1 MLKNDVKILKRVFKI
16 EADLILKNG
25 MYLDVYG
32 RKFVKGD
39 IAIKDGKI
47 IKVGED
53 LDIIAKEEKDIEG
66 KFVTPG
72 FIDGHIHLESSV
84 ISPEDFAKIAS
95 IHGTTAIV
103 TDPHE
108 IANVCGVDGIKYMLQ
123 KTKNLPI
130 SVYFM
135 VSSCVPASPFDESAY
150 TIDSID
156 TAKCFD
162 LDEERILGLAEM
174 MNFPGVIFRDSEVMA
189 KIEEAK
195 RRGKRIDGHAPGLSG
210 EDLEKYISAGIESDH
225 ECSTINEA
233 MEKIDVARKLGQE
246 FYIMIRQGTAARNL
260 KALVKL
266 LDMPEYMDNV
276 MLCCDDKHPDRLKE
290 KGHIDHT
297 IRKAIGYGAKTE
309 NAYVAA
315 TYNAAKYFGLKD
327 IGRIEE
333 GATADITVID
343 DLENVKIDSVYKSG
357 EKMTTEKLANW
368 PKNKVDPELDNEV
381 KNTINMREVT
391 LDDIKCKG
399 VPKQVIGLIPGQII
413 TSDEGVEAD
422 YNLKDDIIKLVVIES
437 HKGTMHTGIA
447 YLKGMGL
454 KKGAIRTTVAHD
466 SHYMILAGTNDND
479 IVKAAN
485 ELRKSQGG
493 KIYVEDEEV
502 KAKLEL
508 PIAGLMTEENPQKVV
523 EKMNDLKQ
531 KANVNEKMDAYM
543 NLSFLSLGV
552 IGDIKLLPGGPF
564 NVKEWRFITDE
575 ELEKKYK
582 EQKGFEPFD
591 D

>member
-1 MLKNDVKILKRVFKI
+1 MFKI

-25 MYLDVYG
+25 MYLDVYE

-47 IKVGED
+47 IKIGED
-53 LDIIAKEEKDIEG
+53 LEVSAKEERDING
-66 KFVTPG
+66 KFITPG

-135 VSSCVPASPFDESAY
+135 VSSCVPATPFDESAY
-150 TIDSID
+150 TIDSKD

-174 MNFPGVIFRDSEVMA
+174 MNFPGVIFKDPEVLA

-195 RRGKRIDGHAPGLSG
+195 KRGKRIDGHAPGLSG
-210 EDLEKYISAGIESDH
+210 EDLVKYISAGIESDH
-225 ECSTINEA
+225 ECSTIEEA

-260 KALVKL
+260 KALLKL
-266 LDMPEYMDNV
+266 IDMPEYMDNV
-276 MLCCDDKHPDRLKE
+276 MLCSDDKHPDRLKE
-290 KGHIDHT
+290 KGHIDHI
-297 IRKAIGYGAKTE
+297 IRKAIGYGAKIE
-309 NAYVAA
+309 DSYVAA

-327 IGRIEE
+327 MGRIEE
-333 GATADITVID
+333 GARADIAVID
-343 DLENVKIDSVYKSG
+343 DLENVKLDSVYKSG

-368 PKNKVDPELDNEV
+368 PKNKVDPELDNKV
-381 KNTINMREVT
+381 KNTINMREVR
-391 LDDIKCKG
+391 LDDIECKG
-399 VPKQVIGLIPGQII
+399 IPKQVIGLIPGQII
-413 TSDEGVEAD
+413 TSDEGANID
-422 YNLKDDIIKLVVIES
+422 YNLKEDIIKLVVIES
-437 HKGTMHTGIA
+437 HNGTMHTGIA

-454 KKGAIRTTVAHD
+454 KKGAIGTTVAHD
-466 SHYMILAGTNDND
+466 SHYMILAGTNDSD

-485 ELRKSQGG
+485 ELKISQGG
-493 KIYVEDEEV
+493 KVFVKDGDV

-523 EKMNDLKQ
+523 EKLEDLKN
-531 KANVNEKMDAYM
+531 KANVNEKMDAFM
-543 NLSFLSLGV
+543 NLSFASLAV
-552 IGDIKLLPGGPF
+552 IGDVKLLPGGPF

-575 ELEKKYK
+575 ELVKKYR
-582 EQKGFEPFD
+582 EQKGIEPFD